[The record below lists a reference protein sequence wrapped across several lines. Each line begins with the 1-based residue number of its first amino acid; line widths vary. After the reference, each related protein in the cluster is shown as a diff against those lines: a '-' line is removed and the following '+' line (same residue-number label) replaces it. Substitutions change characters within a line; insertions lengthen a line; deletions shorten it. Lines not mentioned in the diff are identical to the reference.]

1 MGSRAEA
8 PRRAN
13 QHIHVHPL
21 PPGRRRGWKTSHVA
35 GQAAPSRGERGDA
48 APKVPR
54 KGPVDFQAWLE
65 FTSGAATL
73 SLLIL
78 HSSETKARDALPWAV
93 VVFPQLEPHLS
104 RGEQPLLGTSQPPHE
119 YSSWTQ
125 RGKPQGRDGY
135 DLAGLGRAPTELHR
149 GLLQAS
155 HPRGGQLGSRSSQR
169 VPSPSS
175 CGWRSKGCSSSPPN
189 PLGIPAHP

>member
-13 QHIHVHPL
+13 QHIHVYPL

-48 APKVPR
+48 APKAPC

-93 VVFPQLEPHLS
+93 FVFPQLEPHLS
-104 RGEQPLLGTSQPPHE
+104 RGEQPLLGTSQPPRE

-135 DLAGLGRAPTELHR
+135 DLAGLGRAPTRSTEGFCR
-149 GLLQAS
+149 RAIPGEGSSAPAAAS
-155 HPRGGQLGSRSSQR
+155 GSPAPPAADGGAKAARHP
-169 VPSPSS
+169 
-175 CGWRSKGCSSSPPN
+175 PPH